1 MTDPNASHPLP
12 PAPLGSDPEAELQ
25 KELQAMFE
33 IDSQEHLQTYIHLA
47 QKLTPASWVAD
58 IQNIY
63 RAIHTIKGSAV
74 TVGAD
79 AVLHAAMVLE
89 DLLSDLRYLEEAPA
103 LEDGQLHRMLL
114 EAGELL
120 GSCLELSSR
129 RDTETSVEPTV
140 NRIKTLHEQ
149 IHLQYIPNWDELTQ
163 VHQEFAEQGFDLVVL
178 ELEMAVNQLSDHGIP
193 SQTAATARQ
202 MLDQLQQIGQDLQL
216 AEDWSTLLSSAAQ
229 LQQIS
234 VATLWRQQWPQYF
247 DLLKHCAKQS
257 GQLTPTQQETLTA
270 LIAEQA
276 DASLLAESLP
286 TAEPAQVDSVQG
298 IDMAADLDLDTDFSL
313 DPLDAEAD
321 LDLTAMA
328 PDLTLDLPDLALDLE
343 AMSPDLLETPTLS
356 TPDLNIG
363 LTANME
369 IADLDEMA
377 DLSDEFLEDATEVD
391 FTSFLELDLEESGSA
406 VEEKILA
413 APGQTSDPTPA
424 LPGLFPAP
432 EQNQTPRP
440 AAASTPDIKQD
451 IKIPVPLKRL
461 NQSSQ
466 QVVETLLT
474 ARSAFNKS
482 STLQTQ
488 LSQLTSLTQESAQY
502 ISRLRQLQDDY
513 ALLRDISDVQESD
526 SGLTLERYRQGYTT
540 INRLL
545 ENILRMSEL
554 GAELEGV
561 SQETV
566 GTLGHLNRNITQ
578 LKDGIETSRLVPFR
592 NLTLRARAILRDLTN
607 RYGKPALLEIKGEQV
622 ELDAGVV
629 QQLEP
634 ALLHLL
640 RNAYDHGIESM
651 EERLNQA
658 KSIEATIQITLERR
672 GNLYRFLLQDDGRGI
687 DGEKVSKIAQE
698 RGFALTQTQTPSDL
712 VAVLC
717 QPGFS
722 SRSSVSEV
730 SGRGVGM
737 DVVANQI
744 ANIGG
749 RLQIETQL
757 GQGTTFI
764 IEIPAP
770 QLLVPCILLQVGERT
785 VALPTDDIQ
794 ETMMASSMDIQP
806 PPGNDLQWQI
816 STERGDASGYSLS
829 AFWNKSSVLS
839 DTTICVRTRPS
850 SQQNA
855 RDVWLVADDLLGQEE
870 LLIQPLP
877 APLVSPQA
885 LLGVSLQADGRLLT
899 VLDPIALAT
908 TLATHKPIALAEP
921 EHTPSPTLA
930 DTVQTILVV
939 DDAALMRRR
948 LESSLNTYGFVT
960 ITCSDGL
967 EAWQWLQANGTPD
980 LMITDVEMP
989 NMDGFT
995 LIDRCRQS
1003 GLTMPILVVSSRL
1016 SEEWG
1021 KEAERLGANDY
1032 LDKGFSTP
1040 ELINRVNIHLN

>member
-1 MTDPNASHPLP
+1 MTEPDSSKSSPISPLE
-12 PAPLGSDPEAELQ
+12 SDPEAELQ
-25 KELQAMFE
+25 RELQAMFE
-33 IDSQEHLQTYIHLA
+33 IDSQEHLQTYFRLA
-47 QKLTPASWVAD
+47 QQLNPTTWVAD

-89 DLLSDLRYLEEAPA
+89 DLLSDLRYLEEAPP

-120 GSCLELSSR
+120 GSCLTLSNADASA
-129 RDTETSVEPTV
+129 SVEPTV

-149 IHLQYIPNWDELTQ
+149 IQLQYLPNWDELTQ

-178 ELEMAVNQLSDHGIP
+178 ELEMAVNQLSGESVP
-193 SQTAATARQ
+193 PQTLTTAEQ
-202 MLDQLQQIGQDLQL
+202 MLAQLQQIGQDLQL
-216 AEDWSTLLSSAAQ
+216 TEDWSALLYNATQ
-229 LQQIS
+229 LQRMP
-234 VATLWRQQWPQYF
+234 VAALWRQQWPIYF

-257 GQLTPTQQETLTA
+257 GQLTPEQQDTLTTLTA
-270 LIAEQA
+270 ALPTIASQ
-276 DASLLAESLP
+276 SESPP
-286 TAEPAQVDSVQG
+286 TAEMVDS
-298 IDMAADLDLDTDFSL
+298 ALES
-313 DPLDAEAD
+313 EESE
-321 LDLTAMA
+321 
-328 PDLTLDLPDLALDLE
+328 LA
-343 AMSPDLLETPTLS
+343 
-356 TPDLNIG
+356 
-363 LTANME
+363 
-369 IADLDEMA
+369 
-377 DLSDEFLEDATEVD
+377 
-391 FTSFLELDLEESGSA
+391 LELDLETDFSFDDLGPELSLDLEGMAPPILEEPATPVANLNESLSPPLEIA
-406 VEEKILA
+406 DLA
-413 APGQTSDPTPA
+413 EMTDFSDEFLAEADDIAFESVLELDLGTPEAPVDENLLADLEPISDPTMT
-424 LPGLFPAP
+424 LFPTP
-432 EQNQTPRP
+432 EQLPSPSTTPTIP
-440 AAASTPDIKQD
+440 AASAADIKRD

-474 ARSAFNKS
+474 ARSAFNES
-482 STLQTQ
+482 SALQ
-488 LSQLTSLTQESAQY
+488 SQLAQLTALTQESAQY

-554 GAELEGV
+554 GAELEGN
-561 SQETV
+561 SQQTV
-566 GTLGHLNRNITQ
+566 GSLGKLNRDISQ

-607 RYGKPALLEIKGEQV
+607 RYGKPARLEINGEQV

-640 RNAYDHGIESM
+640 RNAYDHGIETT
-651 EERLNQA
+651 EERLSQG
-658 KSIEATIQITLERR
+658 KPVQATIQITLERR
-672 GNLYRFLLQDDGRGI
+672 GNLYRLLLQDDGRGI
-687 DGEKVSKIAQE
+687 DAHKVSQIAQKG
-698 RGFALTQTQTPSDL
+698 GFALTQTQTPAEL

-722 SRSSVSEV
+722 SRSTVSEV

-737 DVVANQI
+737 DVVASQI
-744 ANIGG
+744 ASIGG
-749 RLQIETQL
+749 HLHLDTQV
-757 GQGTTFI
+757 GQGTTFM

-770 QLLVPCILLQVGERT
+770 QLLVPCVLLQVGERT
-785 VALPTDDIQ
+785 VALPTDDVQ
-794 ETMMASSMDIQP
+794 ETMMAGAMQIQP
-806 PPGNDLQWQI
+806 AEDDDLKWQI
-816 STERGDASGYSLS
+816 ITERGSTSGYALA
-829 AFWNKSSVLS
+829 AFWQQSVALS
-839 DTTICVRTRPS
+839 ETTICVRTRLAGE
-850 SQQNA
+850 NTG
-855 RDVWLVADDLLGQEE
+855 DVWLVADDLLGQEE

-877 APLVSPQA
+877 HPLVSPPA
-885 LLGVSLQADGRLLT
+885 LLGVSLQADGRLLS
-899 VLDPIALAT
+899 VLN
-908 TLATHKPIALAEP
+908 PIALAEA
-921 EHTPSPTLA
+921 LA
-930 DTVQTILVV
+930 TRQSTATAEIDEANPLLSDAVQTILVV

-960 ITCSDGL
+960 FTCSDGQ
-967 EAWQWLQANGTPD
+967 EAWQWLQTNGTPD

-1003 GLTMPILVVSSRL
+1003 GLEMPILVVSSRL

-1032 LDKGFSTP
+1032 LNKGFSTP
-1040 ELINRVNIHLN
+1040 ELINRVKSHLN